1 MKLILIALIGIFLIN
16 SHKEKIEVKENFKE
30 DIKEEISIENNQEKE
45 VLEIKQTSK
54 KENIEEKIT
63 NEEEI
68 VTKIE
73 QPSIKEA
80 EKEVVMYFESQDIE
94 SESKLKEAYQKIKAF
109 INNETT
115 IKGYTF
121 KELTEEAKQKIISL
135 YNTIDNK
142 IETKYPNYKE
152 KTKEKIKEIPSKAK
166 ETYNEAK
173 EKVNNYIDSK
183 LTEEEQEEIKDSF
196 KEGANDLKESV
207 INAKDVIKGILKGE

>member
-1 MKLILIALIGIFLIN
+1 
-16 SHKEKIEVKENFKE
+16 
-30 DIKEEISIENNQEKE
+30 
-45 VLEIKQTSK
+45 
-54 KENIEEKIT
+54 
-63 NEEEI
+63 
-68 VTKIE
+68 
-73 QPSIKEA
+73 
-80 EKEVVMYFESQDIE
+80 MYFESQDIE

-173 EKVNNYIDSK
+173 EKLNNYIDSK
-183 LTEEEQEEIKDSF
+183 LTEEEQDEIKDSF